1 MEQTILK
8 SIYVES
14 NNVDKYP
21 FNLPIFKQD
30 LNINFSKP
38 VTFIVGENGSGK
50 STLLENLANCLD
62 FNVLGGNKNHLL
74 NSSENLDNLEISD
87 YMKLSFSY
95 KMSKGFFF
103 RAESFFEFAQYIDY
117 LAKDDRSIYF
127 GYGGKS
133 LQKRSHGE
141 SFIELF
147 GKFKDGIFILDEP
160 EAALSPERQ
169 LTLMAMIEE
178 KIKKYNCQFIIATH
192 SPILITLPNA
202 EIFEIDENGKIC
214 KKEYE
219 QTKQF
224 DWYKRFISDPQ
235 KYLRYLLEDN

>member
-21 FNLPIFKQD
+21 FNLLIFKQD

-160 EAALSPERQ
+160 EAALSSERQ
-169 LTLMAMIEE
+169 LALMAMIEE